1 VLELMLA
8 DARTPSGGYAHSG
21 GLESAV
27 DAGLGVG
34 EVPAFIFARLAT
46 AGFIDACVAA
56 AASGCDSTAGLLD
69 LDAEWAARCPA
80 APLRQAARA
89 LGRGLLRTAT
99 RWFPGTPLVSDYLAA
114 SSLTPR
120 PVALGVI
127 ASAGGLSAEA
137 TACAALYDDAAGV
150 AAAAVKLM
158 ALDAAIASSWV
169 LAVSGE
175 IESLAGLAA
184 SVATSAGPIF
194 GELPSA
200 STPLLDSRAL
210 THASSE
216 RRLFAS

>member
-27 DAGLGVG
+27 EAGLEVG
-34 EVPAFIFARLAT
+34 EVPGFIFARLAT
-46 AGFIDACVAA
+46 VGFIDACVAG
-56 AASGCDSTAGLLD
+56 AASGCDCVDALLD

-80 APLRQAARA
+80 PPLRQAARA

-99 RWFPGTPLVSDYLAA
+99 RWFPSTPLISDYLAA
-114 SSLTPR
+114 SALTPR

-127 ASAGGLSAEA
+127 ARAGGLSAEA

-158 ALDAAIASSWV
+158 ALDAAVSSSWV
-169 LAVSGE
+169 LTVSGE
-175 IESLAGLAA
+175 IESLAALAA
-184 SVATSAGPIF
+184 SVAISAGPMF
-194 GELPSA
+194 AALPSA

-210 THASSE
+210 DHATSE